1 VPTWSKQE
9 RDRLNKA
16 ANAVWDTLRHVK
28 MPAKDYKA
36 LEAVGYDLLD
46 WVHDMD
52 KATNAE
58 AVAADL
64 EGLTWRAAVAH
75 AIVEDGK
82 APGSVCIYEIPDGS
96 FVVLTP
102 EEAAARE
109 GQCDLVM
116 PPIAEGSELAFR
128 GDKALKPEQAL
139 DWATR
144 LEQKYGIPGPW
155 RMM

>member
-1 VPTWSKQE
+1 MPTWSKQE
-9 RDRLNKA
+9 RERLSKA
-16 ANAVWDTLRHVK
+16 TSTVWDTLRTVK
-28 MPAKDYKA
+28 MPSREYAA

-46 WVHDMD
+46 WLHDMD
-52 KATNAE
+52 REANAE
-58 AVAADL
+58 AMAASRD
-64 EGLTWRAAVAH
+64 GLTYRAALAH

-102 EEAAARE
+102 EQAAERD

-128 GDKALKPEQAL
+128 GDKALKPEEAL
-139 DWATR
+139 DWAVK
-144 LEQKYGIPGPW
+144 LVEKHGIPGPW
-155 RMM
+155 RL